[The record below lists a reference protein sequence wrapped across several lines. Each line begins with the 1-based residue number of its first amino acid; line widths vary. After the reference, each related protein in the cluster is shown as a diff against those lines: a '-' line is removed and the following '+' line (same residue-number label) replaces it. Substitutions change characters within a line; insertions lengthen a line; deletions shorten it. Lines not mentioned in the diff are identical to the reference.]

1 MPEGP
6 ELRIL
11 RDQLQVIV
19 GHYVLSLEMEKWLS
33 KKHSLPS
40 FYPAKIR
47 AIESKGKKLCF
58 IFDSGQLVVSL
69 GMEGHFAWGKPKH
82 LGASLTIGMPLEF
95 TLGFPIEWQIFS
107 LTKMVY
113 YGDSRHF
120 GHFQWYPNGI
130 EIDVGYDLLASSL
143 VNQNETLDNALKLWR
158 GWKRRFPDWQLCQAL
173 MSQKLFA
180 GIGNYCKSECM
191 YRARIRP
198 DRLLKDLTE
207 NEDLVILNEAI
218 LILLEAYRA
227 GGTTLFTFTGMEE
240 ESGPY
245 VNQLQVYRRKTD
257 NFGYT
262 VKQVELKDKRTSHF
276 VPELQK

>member
-1 MPEGP
+1 
-6 ELRIL
+6 
-11 RDQLQVIV
+11 
-19 GHYVLSLEMEKWLS
+19 
-33 KKHSLPS
+33 
-40 FYPAKIR
+40 
-47 AIESKGKKLCF
+47 
-58 IFDSGQLVVSL
+58 
-69 GMEGHFAWGKPKH
+69 
-82 LGASLTIGMPLEF
+82 
-95 TLGFPIEWQIFS
+95 
-107 LTKMVY
+107 MVY